1 MEEKVIENLCQCLG
15 NLCGYE
21 VKCRVFLYKGQKYT
35 IPSKNMIVKTILREV
50 LGRKE
55 KESSKACEVQNEY
68 ILPENLR
75 RLFKSLKNKPKNVC
89 C

>member
-1 MEEKVIENLCQCLG
+1 
-15 NLCGYE
+15 
-21 VKCRVFLYKGQKYT
+21 
-35 IPSKNMIVKTILREV
+35 MIVKTILRKV

-75 RLFKSLKNKPKNVC
+75 RFFKSLKNKPKNVC